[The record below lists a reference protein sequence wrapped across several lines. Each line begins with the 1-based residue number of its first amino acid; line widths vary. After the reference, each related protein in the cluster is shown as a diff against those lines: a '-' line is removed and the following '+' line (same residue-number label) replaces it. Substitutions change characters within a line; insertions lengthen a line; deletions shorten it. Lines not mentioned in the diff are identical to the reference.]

1 MKRTSAIAAVT
12 AAALALSLAAC
23 GSADSAA
30 ASSAPAES
38 TAASTEAASSEAAPS
53 EAAPAG
59 DFDADQDITVIS
71 REDGSGTRGAFIELT
86 GVEEKNA
93 DGKKVDNTTEAAA
106 IQSSTNGVMTAVAND
121 ETAIGYISLGS
132 LSNDVKAVT
141 VGGVEASAETVKDGS
156 YVLSRP
162 FNIVTNGDATD
173 PVAVDFIAYC
183 LSKDGQALATD
194 KGFIGEDGADFTS
207 AQPAGKITVGGSTS
221 VSPLMEK
228 LIEAY
233 KTVNPNAELELQTT
247 DSTTGVSGALEG
259 TYTIGMAS
267 RELKDSEVEGGAKAT
282 VLALD
287 GIAVVVNPVNTTDD
301 LTVDQIK
308 GIYTGELTTWGDVQ
322 YSIAAR
328 LGRGMARPQRTRER
342 AVLGRL
348 RAGHVRPLHGI

>member
-38 TAASTEAASSEAAPS
+38 TAASTEAASSEAPAS

-132 LSNDVKAVT
+132 LNDTVKAVT
-141 VGGVEASAETVKDGS
+141 VGGVAASAETVKDGS
-156 YVLSRP
+156 YVLARP

-183 LSKDGQALATD
+183 LSKDGQALATEE
-194 KGFIGEDGADFTS
+194 GYVGSEGEDYTS
-207 AQPAGKITVGGSTS
+207 AQPEGRSPS
-221 VSPLMEK
+221 VVPPPS
-228 LIEAY
+228 
-233 KTVNPNAELELQTT
+233 
-247 DSTTGVSGALEG
+247 
-259 TYTIGMAS
+259 
-267 RELKDSEVEGGAKAT
+267 
-282 VLALD
+282 
-287 GIAVVVNPVNTTDD
+287 
-301 LTVDQIK
+301 
-308 GIYTGELTTWGDVQ
+308 
-322 YSIAAR
+322 
-328 LGRGMARPQRTRER
+328 
-342 AVLGRL
+342 L
-348 RAGHVRPLHGI
+348 R